1 MLKVAMYFADAFL
14 LLSLFGIASE
24 VGGRILRDLTN
35 ARDTSG
41 ADRKQL
47 RVRAFVQIGEFTVCL
62 HWSVFVV
69 VVCFVIGLTHDYME
83 WSHFSLFSIACMVS
97 VLLLL
102 AHELGHALACRLV
115 GAKVYGVFVSYSG
128 GVCYTEGTDNRLKAI
143 LIYASGPFVN
153 LCVLVIALLVL
164 PEPRSNIDFAIW
176 WALVPFNVYLI
187 VWNLIPRTFGEI
199 STDGFHILH
208 HILNYRVPMTAPP
221 QLEHQTQ

>member
-1 MLKVAMYFADAFL
+1 MYFTDAFL

-24 VGGRILRDLTN
+24 IGGRILRALTN
-35 ARDTSG
+35 ASDTTEAS
-41 ADRKQL
+41 RKQL
-47 RVRAFVQIGEFTVCL
+47 PLRVLVQIGEFTIFI

-69 VVCFVIGLTHDYME
+69 IVCFVIGLTHDYME

-97 VLLLL
+97 VLQVL
-102 AHELGHALACRLV
+102 AHELGHALTCRLV
-115 GAKVYGVFVSYSG
+115 GAKVYGVFVSYLD
-128 GVCYTEGTDNRLKAI
+128 GVCYTDGTDNRLKAI
-143 LIYASGPFVN
+143 LIYASGPFAN
-153 LCVLVIALLVL
+153 LCILIIALLVL
-164 PEPRSNIDFAIW
+164 PEPRSNVGYAVW
-176 WALVPFNVYLI
+176 WALVPFNAYLI

>member
-14 LLSLFGIASE
+14 LLTLFGIASE
-24 VGGRILRDLTN
+24 IGGRILRALTN
-35 ARDTSG
+35 ANSTSG
-41 ADRKQL
+41 ADRRQLPL
-47 RVRAFVQIGEFTVCL
+47 RVLVQIGEFTVCL
-62 HWSVFVV
+62 HWSVLAV
-69 VVCFVIGLTHDYME
+69 VVCFLIGITHDYME

-115 GAKVYGVFVSYSG
+115 DVKVYGVFVSYSG

-143 LIYASGPFVN
+143 LVYASGPFAN
-153 LCVLVIALLVL
+153 LCILVIALLVL
-164 PEPRSNIDFAIW
+164 PEPRSNFDFAIW
-176 WALVPFNVYLI
+176 WALVPFNTYLI
-187 VWNLIPRTFGEI
+187 VWNLIPRTFGEF